1 VLVPVVIVRA
11 VGVRL
16 LATGIAT
23 TVVVVVAVL
32 LGSSTLVAVMVVG
45 PPAEAGAVHYVPRP
59 GSDTTTA
66 PGHSVRGAT
75 GRGGP

>member
-1 VLVPVVIVRA
+1 MLTPTPGEAVPVRSEEPAPLVPMVAVTPPLKIGVTVVLVPVVIVRA

-32 LGSSTLVAVMVVG
+32 LGSSTLVAVMV
-45 PPAEAGAVHYVPRP
+45 
-59 GSDTTTA
+59 
-66 PGHSVRGAT
+66 
-75 GRGGP
+75 